1 MLAARLPSEAISL
14 ALAASIYP
22 PALAAVIALGRG
34 AEVQL
39 RVVLFAI
46 AAYFT
51 VFVIGVLILLLF
63 REAGVTNKQVRT
75 PSAGLYIAGGVAL
88 LLLAARLRRKAADPQ
103 PSSDGAAG
111 ASQGSKIERYLESR
125 RGILLLAVVLYVVPS
140 PIFVG
145 GIKSIVDTHASTG
158 TQLGYLALMLIVM
171 LWLIEL
177 PILLLI
183 AFRERTVSA
192 LERVN
197 AWFGA
202 NWRRL
207 AVLVAA
213 VLGVYLLIVGLVEVV
228 G

>member
-1 MLAARLPSEAISL
+1 MPSEALSL

-34 AEVQL
+34 SEVQL
-39 RVVLFAI
+39 RVLLFVA

-51 VFVIGVLILLLF
+51 VFAVGLVVLALF
-63 REAGVTNKQVRT
+63 TEAGATSKQVRT
-75 PSAGLYIAGGVAL
+75 PSAALYIFGGVVL
-88 LLLAARLRRKAADPQ
+88 LAIAARLRRPQAAKEPQ
-103 PSSDGAAG
+103 ESAPSRTA
-111 ASQGSKIERYLESR
+111 RYLESR
-125 RGILLLAVVLYVVPS
+125 WGILVLALILYVVPS

-145 GIKSIVDTHASTG
+145 GVKSMVDTHASTAA
-158 TQLGYLALMLIVM
+158 QIGYLAEMLVVM

-183 AFRERTVSA
+183 AFRERTVNV
-192 LERVN
+192 LEAIN
-197 AWFGA
+197 AWFGGH
-202 NWRRL
+202 WRHM

-213 VLGVYLLIVGLVEVV
+213 VLGVYLLIVGVVEVL

>member
-1 MLAARLPSEAISL
+1 LPAEALSL

-39 RVVLFAI
+39 RVVLFAA

-51 VFVIGVLILLLF
+51 VFVVGVLILVLF
-63 REAGVTNKQVRT
+63 KDVGATGKQVRT
-75 PSAGLYIAGGVAL
+75 PSAGLYIFGGVAL
-88 LLLAARLRRKAADPQ
+88 LLVAARLRRQATGSKSEA
-103 PSSDGAAG
+103 SGAA
-111 ASQGSKIERYLESR
+111 SKSGSKTERYLESR
-125 RGILLLAVVLYVVPS
+125 WGVLLLGIILYVVPS
-140 PIFVG
+140 PIFIG
-145 GIKSIVDTHASTG
+145 GVKSIVDTHASAG
-158 TQLGYLALMLIVM
+158 TQLGYLALMLVVM

-192 LERVN
+192 LERIN
-197 AWFGA
+197 AWFGTH
-202 NWRRL
+202 WRRL

-213 VLGVYLLIVGLVEVV
+213 VLGVYLLIVGLLEAAS
-228 G
+228 